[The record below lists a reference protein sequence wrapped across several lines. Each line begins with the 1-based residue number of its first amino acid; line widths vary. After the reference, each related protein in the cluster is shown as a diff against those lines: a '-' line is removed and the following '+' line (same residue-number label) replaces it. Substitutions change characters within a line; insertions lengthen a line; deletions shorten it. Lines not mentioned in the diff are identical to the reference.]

1 MKTLSKAIKQTHE
14 TTQVGV
20 ALFAMWMSCAI
31 LLIVD

>member
-1 MKTLSKAIKQTHE
+1 MKTLSKALKQTHE
-14 TTQVGV
+14 TTQVGF